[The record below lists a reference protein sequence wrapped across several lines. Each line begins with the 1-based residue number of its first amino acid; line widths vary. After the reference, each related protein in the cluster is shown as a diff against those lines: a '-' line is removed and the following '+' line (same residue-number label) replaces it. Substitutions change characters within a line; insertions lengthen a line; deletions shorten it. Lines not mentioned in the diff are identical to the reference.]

1 MKLPVLATIFTATI
15 LNQMAVQCPEEGGS
29 AVYLARAIY
38 QLVEPTEFDD
48 TILCGWEER
57 RVTGTN
63 SSGKSAF
70 DFVLKPNPTSG
81 SVSIMGLERAGNQ
94 PVQLTLRHV
103 SGQSVLEKQFD
114 LPNEALDFML
124 DGLSPGIYFCHVRMG
139 NQTEVR
145 KLILIR

>member
-1 MKLPVLATIFTATI
+1 
-15 LNQMAVQCPEEGGS
+15 MAVQCPEEGGS